1 MTRSPNQKFCMSYY
15 PIYLDLRN
23 RQCLVVGA
31 GYVGTGKVAGL
42 LEAKARVM
50 VVAPEASDKV
60 ATWAAQGALIWQ
72 RRKFEASDIGAA
84 FIVIAATDN
93 KALNAQVYQL
103 ANRQQRV
110 ANAVDDLDNCNFIA
124 PAIVRDGPVQIAV
137 STSGTS
143 PGLAKQ
149 LRDRIQDEILEP
161 HTGKLAHF
169 LGGWRKQ
176 VKRMMPSYQD
186 RLVFWEGVL
195 ASAVPQLIADG
206 EMKRAH
212 VLLNEQLHATAHILS
227 EQPRLPTNRTSH
239 VEWRR

>member
-1 MTRSPNQKFCMSYY
+1 MSYY

-23 RQCLVVGA
+23 RKCLVVGA

-42 LEAKARVM
+42 VEAEAQVI
-50 VVAPEASDKV
+50 VVAPEASAKV
-60 ATWAAQGALIWQ
+60 TSWAMQGKVLWHP
-72 RRKFEASDIGAA
+72 RNFEASDIDRA

-103 ANRQQRV
+103 ANQQQRV

-149 LRDRIQDEILEP
+149 LRDRIQNEILEP

-176 VKRMMPSYQD
+176 VKRKLPSYQD

-195 ASAVPQLIADG
+195 ASAVPQLIAAG

-212 VLLNEQLHATAHILS
+212 LLLHQQLCATAHILS
-227 EQPRLPTNRTSH
+227 DQHPLPTNLGGISNVRNLLLQ
-239 VEWRR
+239 